1 MKTIGDVNI
10 HMYEDELYSNRFKD
24 ILDTFNINQLVD
36 FSTHIQGHT
45 LDIIATFGE
54 NPVNIESNEYEI
66 SHHFL
71 VDFCVAIVPETKQ
84 EKEISY
90 RNLKG
95 INYER
100 FAEDVSEKLDISES
114 LSFGDNIN
122 AYNEVLS
129 ELLNEHAP
137 IKSRTIK
144 IVPNAQWFDSEYE
157 NLRRLRRKAEKKYQK
172 TKLVV
177 DKENYINIRK
187 QTTELAHKK
196 KCKHYGD
203 KLGGANNKIL
213 YSTIN
218 KLLDNEKEVILPDAK
233 SDAELANSFLNYFT
247 EKIEKNQIH
256 IPQ

>member
-1 MKTIGDVNI
+1 M
-10 HMYEDELYSNRFKD
+10 
-24 ILDTFNINQLVD
+24 
-36 FSTHIQGHT
+36 
-45 LDIIATFGE
+45 
-54 NPVNIESNEYEI
+54 
-66 SHHFL
+66 
-71 VDFCVAIVPETKQ
+71 
-84 EKEISY
+84 
-90 RNLKG
+90 KG

-144 IVPNAQWFDSEYE
+144 IVPNAPWFDSEYE

-203 KLGGANNKIL
+203 KLSGANNKIL

-218 KLLDNEKEVILPDAK
+218 KLLDNDKR
-233 SDAELANSFLNYFT
+233 SHSS
-247 EKIEKNQIH
+247 
-256 IPQ
+256 